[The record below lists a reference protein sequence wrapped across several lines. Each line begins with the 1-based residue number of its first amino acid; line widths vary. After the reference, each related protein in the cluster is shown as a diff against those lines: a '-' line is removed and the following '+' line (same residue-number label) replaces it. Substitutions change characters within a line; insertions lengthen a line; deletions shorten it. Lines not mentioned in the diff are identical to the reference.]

1 MWLSKVGCI
10 ILSIMLVQYVKY
22 MSNLQQCPEWC
33 HVFPGSTLI
42 LILANGPEFPIPNV

>member
-10 ILSIMLVQYVKY
+10 ISSIMLVQYVKY

-33 HVFPGSTLI
+33 HVVPGST